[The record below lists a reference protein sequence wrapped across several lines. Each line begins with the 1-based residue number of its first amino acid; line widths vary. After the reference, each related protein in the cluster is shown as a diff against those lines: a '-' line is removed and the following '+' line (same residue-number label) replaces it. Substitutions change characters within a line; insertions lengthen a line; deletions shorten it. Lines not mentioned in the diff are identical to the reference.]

1 MGILDEAIR
10 EHLEL
15 KRQHGAEE
23 SELKGLES
31 EAFGP
36 ADRPDATEAPTEVI
50 SPGSSVTAPAGEGDQ
65 LDKVFEASRQAEAE
79 AAAAE
84 EKTAETS
91 ETGGQP
97 GTEASAPSA
106 PAPVAEPAT
115 PTEPEKP
122 SATAEAI
129 AETQVESEEP
139 EAEAPVT
146 PAPEPAADTP
156 AEPEPYDDDQ
166 GDAGDLLERERLS
179 LSSHPTE
186 HYDVDAAI
194 AEEDEIDILSES
206 SLSDELDRALDGP
219 LEETPA
225 AAAPA
230 APAEPVTPTESE
242 LPEEPVSDEFDDVF
256 EEEPE
261 AAEPETPA
269 EPETAVEPETGEEDV
284 EEEDA
289 SSQAASGFFD
299 QDDPLE
305 ATPDF
310 LEETPEHDRLWFEQ
324 KPPKD
329 FEFGD

>member
-36 ADRPDATEAPTEVI
+36 ADRPDATDAPTEVI
-50 SPGSSVTAPAGEGDQ
+50 SPGSSLTVPAGEGDQ

-79 AAAAE
+79 AATTEQKA
-84 EKTAETS
+84 T
-91 ETGGQP
+91 ETGEQP
-97 GTEASAPSA
+97 QPEASAPTEASASA
-106 PAPVAEPAT
+106 PAVEPAT
-115 PTEPEKP
+115 PTEPAEP
-122 SATAEAI
+122 NATAKAI
-129 AETQVESEEP
+129 AETEVEAEEP
-139 EAEAPVT
+139 ATEAPAT
-146 PAPEPAADTP
+146 PVPEPVVEAP
-156 AEPEPYDDDQ
+156 PEPEEYDDQ
-166 GDAGDLLERERLS
+166 EGDAGDLLQRERLS
-179 LSSHPTE
+179 LTDHPTE

-230 APAEPVTPTESE
+230 APAEPATPSESE
-242 LPEEPVSDEFDDVF
+242 LPEEPVSDEFEDVF
-256 EEEPE
+256 DDEPAAAEPAAPTEPDTGEEEVEGEDEEPE
-261 AAEPETPA
+261 AE
-269 EPETAVEPETGEEDV
+269 G
-284 EEEDA
+284 
-289 SSQAASGFFD
+289 AADFFD
-299 QDDPLE
+299 QEDPLE